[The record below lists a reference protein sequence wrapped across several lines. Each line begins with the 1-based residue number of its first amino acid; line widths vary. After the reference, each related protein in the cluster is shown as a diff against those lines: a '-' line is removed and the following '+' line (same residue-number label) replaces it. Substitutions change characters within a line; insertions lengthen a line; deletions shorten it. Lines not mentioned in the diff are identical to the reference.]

1 MRKVEKYKKRQ
12 GSKKQIEK
20 LKAYN
25 KFQDEIAKY
34 FFDERFKKKKELN

>member
-12 GSKKQIEK
+12 GSKKQIER
-20 LKAYN
+20 LKAVN

-34 FFDERFKKKKELN
+34 YFDEKFKKKRN

>member
-20 LKAYN
+20 LKTYN

-34 FFDERFKKKKELN
+34 FFDERFKKKKN